1 VASGVDRYLFV
12 WAQSTISGYDTYGNI
27 DVVIGIT
34 EQNTYA
40 ERSCSIKSSLITDYM
55 YFDNPINQRINVFD
69 INGRCIGAT
78 RNNKFDCRYLAPGVY
93 FAQIDG
99 NITKKVI
106 KVR

>member
-1 VASGVDRYLFV
+1 MQFYCDVASGADRYLFA
-12 WAQSTISGYDTYGNI
+12 WAQSTTSGYDVYGNI

-55 YFDNPINQRINVFD
+55 YFNNPINQRINVFD
-69 INGRCIGAT
+69 
-78 RNNKFDCRYLAPGVY
+78 CRHLAPGVY
-93 FAQIDG
+93 FTQIDEK
-99 NITKKVI
+99 ITGKVI